1 MSDKEVRVRITGDI
15 SDLLKKL
22 EKIKDAFEDL
32 GNDSGSNKAFKNL
45 IDDLEKVQ
53 KETEAVETSID
64 DLVSSTKKLDDNTF
78 KDMADDLEKT
88 GKETEEVVDRFKEFN
103 DRIADLET
111 KNLVNMTQ
119 ELKDVGKASE
129 KIGDSF
135 KEFND
140 RIKDLENNSVKNMTE
155 SFKDFN
161 NQVTE
166 VGTVGLGKVNE
177 QMQNIA
183 ESGEEV
189 RDAFKK
195 AFDFIDDIS
204 NDFSFNSNDL
214 FGGGSDK
221 GSNSFLSNITEGFVS
236 GTVAGERMA
245 STMED
250 VTANLKDAA
259 TALGNMKF
267 EELKQSVTYFD
278 NLSKSI
284 TDTEHK
290 LKAATGQVDELED
303 ELESLHRGL
312 GFLEESGDWEFA
324 KEIRDQIKALED
336 YRKKAEE
343 VADAKDKLNKKT
355 RELAQEVYEL
365 GERFN
370 IFPDGVWESFRDDTI
385 YDAFIKLNKAIK
397 DFATGATDS
406 FDKVEK
412 EYKDFVKL
420 IKDDLGDWYDLDD
433 LANDENWN
441 SSTYKEAIDFL
452 QEKISFVK
460 KYRNEINA
468 LEEDQRK
475 LLNIEQDYIKEF
487 DEQAK
492 AYEKLS
498 AKIKDFLAD
507 EEKGILVKEK
517 LAKAY
522 EKLHEA
528 MTSMGAKDF
537 LQEFKEV
544 DDIFEDIGEETE
556 DLRTELKRLMD
567 QAISNAEEYRK
578 TLSLVS
584 YDRLKKELN
593 DFGAALDDKTTKMLN
608 FKHMQDEMDDSTRK
622 AAYSILNQVDALKK
636 YADAAGFA
644 VHINDWDEATDSFSR
659 SLEGNADAI
668 KRQREELQKNQKIL
682 EDYFRTMKESGKDI
696 ADRFFDDNGKFNLDK
711 YIREIETFGLSM
723 DQLVARHKSYGKQI
737 LESIKREKENA
748 QAMRDS
754 AKEAKE
760 QAAATLDSAKAKRDA
775 IQAEVDHA
783 AKIIRTATSME
794 ELQAAT
800 RAYESDIKRLA
811 EANEQV
817 TKAQK
822 EYAEASEK
830 ASNVDKDRIEH
841 AKDLVKAYNDQ
852 AKALRELGADV
863 KDLTK
868 NDFKFDSSLGTMI
881 DDIFPDDLPK
891 TFADFKED
899 FMAMFKDFNSLD
911 FGDAFGKLKELG
923 SGLLEKIPAEVK
935 LITAAVIAL
944 GKALADCAKAGIS
957 QFTEGMGTI
966 GNVVGKVFDVFR
978 DVGQEVRDAFENI
991 TDMDLDLG
999 SIIEQCVEF
1008 EGTIRKAG
1016 VAAEASEQQI
1026 EDLEEKARSL
1036 GATSRYSATDVA
1048 TAMDELATA
1057 GWSVED
1063 ILTGIDGVVNLSE
1076 GSFMDLGKAAE
1087 FVANG
1092 LTAMNMSTNQAS
1104 DFVDILSFAALKT
1117 STDVNQ
1123 MQRAFTNAASVAGT
1137 LGISAADVATA
1148 LGLMADQGVKG
1159 AKAGT
1164 ALKNLMA
1171 NMAAPTEKMSKCL
1184 KEYNLEGV
1192 QTAIVNGDLMGGLVQ
1207 LKKSFDDTSL
1217 SVKDQLKVIT
1227 TLAGKEA
1234 LPGIAALMN
1243 NTANEMLSLNFAV
1256 ESSTKSSKKYA
1267 ESLGL
1272 IDKEGKV
1279 VIEDFSKMTEEQTKA
1294 YEQWENFNN
1303 ILNETSD
1310 AMYIVNGST
1319 TDLGAMIHK
1328 LGADGEVTAD
1338 QIFSILDVFDKM
1350 DEDAKEV
1357 TDTLNKYGIEIARTK
1372 EGSVDFGDTLKNLGS
1387 VWDSLND
1394 SQKQELLTQLG
1405 VKDSVEELN
1414 ELFSDEG
1421 EKIEDLIGAYE
1432 KMQSVSEHLAD
1443 SFDSTLK
1450 GALLE
1455 LASAMEERFLQVF
1468 DKLKPAVM
1476 KATETLTEGF
1486 NIWNGL
1492 ADGFDS
1498 GFVSAIEH
1506 VSKELAKQSEGWGKA
1521 ISDGLHNAIK
1531 SLDKVVNGG
1540 SLDNIL
1546 KIGTNIIKGIADGI
1560 NKAANDGSLDR
1571 AITGA
1576 INKIA
1581 TWFSENLDTIIE
1593 AGGKIVEAISKGIS
1607 ENSDEIGEAIREVM
1621 RMQTEIDKAIAKEKW
1636 KLIGENLV
1644 DFIAEGIVSKAS
1656 VFSAAIQGFFEGID
1670 IDFGS
1675 VFTNWSFLI
1684 QNPILSLGEKIGEFL
1699 REVLITTVERAFD
1712 IDISGAISS
1721 FMDKLNPL
1729 NWFGGTAYAESPDG
1743 ATLIGG
1749 NKGGN
1754 SNSLLSGSGSLIDI
1768 INNNLSAGKVK
1779 TDQTASEI
1787 GKGISDNIVSKL
1799 ETMDATQLQ
1808 MLQTELQNLQTTTQS
1823 VATGMGAS
1831 FTAIQDSART
1841 SFMGFTNIVRNQMTN
1856 CTNIIRNQALNMA
1869 NAFREQFV
1877 NMSNIANNQFMNIAN
1892 NIRTQMTN
1900 CSNIVRN
1907 QALNMSN
1914 IFRNQFVN
1922 MANIVRNQM
1931 VNMSNIVNNQ
1941 CTNMTNNMRSQ
1952 MVNMSNIVN
1961 NQFTNMT
1968 NNMRTQMI
1976 NMSNIVSNQCTNMT
1990 NTIRTQFVNM
2000 SNIISNQFTN
2010 MANTMRTQMVNMS
2023 NIVNNQCTNMTNTI
2037 RTQMVNMSNIVN
2049 NQCTNMA
2056 NNFRTQFTNMANIA
2070 RNQFVNVANIVR
2082 NQMTNCTNIVNNQC
2096 TNMANNFR
2104 TQFVNMANV
2113 ARNQMTNISNIIRNQ
2128 AVNWSNIIR
2137 NQVTNARDSLT
2148 QQMLSMA
2155 NVTRTQMVNI
2165 TNIIR
2170 NQSTQWA
2177 SLVQSGASKAKSNFS
2192 SSFSGLASVARTQM
2206 ANCLSIVKNYMSQIA
2221 AATSKTMT
2229 MNFRVN
2235 KTTTTTNITKN
2246 VTQGARATMGNI
2258 NTNMRGIAQPS
2269 TMSTSMA
2276 SGSINLAANNNGSLG
2291 SLALEV
2297 PVMLD
2302 GREIARASASYNQ
2315 AELAKLEKR
2324 SKRKRGEN

>member
-64 DLVSSTKKLDDNTF
+64 DLVSTTKKLDDNTF
-78 KDMADDLEKT
+78 ENMADSLEKT
-88 GKETEEVVDRFKEFN
+88 SKQTDEVVDRFKEFN

-129 KIGDSF
+129 EIGDSF
-135 KEFND
+135 KEFNN

-183 ESGEEV
+183 ESGEEI
-189 RDAFKK
+189 RDTFKK

-245 STMED
+245 STMEG

-303 ELESLHRGL
+303 ELENLHQGL
-312 GFLEESGDWEFA
+312 DIFEESGDWKFA

-355 RELAQEVYEL
+355 KELAQEFYEF
-365 GERFN
+365 GERAN
-370 IFPDGVWESFRDDTI
+370 YIDGVWESFRDDTL
-385 YDAFIKLNKAIK
+385 YDSFIKLNKAIK

-406 FDKVEK
+406 FDKIEK
-412 EYKDFVKL
+412 EYKDF
-420 IKDDLGDWYDLDD
+420 IKALEKDADGFYDFND

-441 SSTYKEAIDFL
+441 SSIYKEAIDFL
-452 QEKISFVK
+452 QEKISFAK

-537 LQEFKEV
+537 LFEAQEV
-544 DDIFEDIGEETE
+544 DDIFSDMPKVISEIKS
-556 DLRTELKRLMD
+556 ELKQLMNK
-567 QAISNAEEYRK
+567 AISDAEEYRK

-723 DQLVARHKSYGKQI
+723 DQLVARHKSYGQQI

-760 QAAATLDSAKAKRDA
+760 QAVATLENAKAKRDA

-783 AKIIRTATSME
+783 AKIIKTASSME

-800 RAYESDIKRLA
+800 RTYESDIKRLA

-822 EYAEASEK
+822 EYEEASKK
-830 ASNVDKDRIEH
+830 ASDVDKDRIER

-852 AKALRELGADV
+852 AKALRELGADI
-863 KDLTK
+863 KDITK

-899 FMAMFKDFNSLD
+899 FIAMFKDFNSLD

-923 SGLLEKIPAEVK
+923 SGILEKIPVQIK
-935 LITAAVIAL
+935 LIAAAVIAL
-944 GKALADCAKAGIS
+944 GKGLADCAKAGIS

-966 GNVVGKVFDVFR
+966 GNVADKVFDVFR
-978 DVGQEVRDAFENI
+978 DVGSEVKDAFENI

-1008 EGTIRKAG
+1008 EGTITKAG
-1016 VAAEASEQQI
+1016 VAAEAAGN
-1026 EDLEEKARSL
+1026 DFGKLESKAREL

-1092 LTAMNMSTNQAS
+1092 LTAMGMETNQAN
-1104 DFVDILSFAALKT
+1104 DLVDILSQAAVKT

-1137 LGISAADVATA
+1137 LGVSATDLSTA

-1164 ALKNLMA
+1164 ALKNFMA
-1171 NMAAPTEKMSKCL
+1171 NMAAPTKKMTECL
-1184 KEYNLEGV
+1184 KEYGLEGV
-1192 QTAIVNGDLMGGLVQ
+1192 QADIVNGKLMDGVIK
-1207 LKKSFDDTSL
+1207 LKQSFDDNSL
-1217 SVKDQLKVIT
+1217 SMKEQLKVIT
-1227 TLAGKEA
+1227 TLAGREA

-1243 NTANEMLSLNFAV
+1243 NTTEEMNSLRFAV
-1256 ESSTKSSKKYA
+1256 DTSTKSSRAYA

-1272 IDKEGKV
+1272 VNKEGDRTF
-1279 VIEDFSKMTEEQTKA
+1279 ESFEKMTEEQKKA
-1294 YEQWENFNN
+1294 YEQWENFNKV
-1303 ILNETSD
+1303 LNESADYMT
-1310 AMYIVNGST
+1310 MVGGST
-1319 TDLGAMIHK
+1319 TDLGAIVHK
-1328 LGADGEVTAD
+1328 LGADGEVTSD
-1338 QIFSILDVFDKM
+1338 QVASLVDIFHKM
-1350 DEDAKEV
+1350 KGAGEEV
-1357 TDTLNKYGIEIARTK
+1357 TTTLNSFGVEIAKTD
-1372 EGSVDFGDTLKNLGS
+1372 EGTMDFGETVKNLGS
-1387 VWDSLND
+1387 VWDGLND
-1394 SQKQELLTQLG
+1394 SQKQQLVTQLG
-1405 VKDSVEELN
+1405 VETSVEELN

-1421 EKIEDLIGAYE
+1421 DKIEDLIDAYE
-1432 KMQSVSEHLAD
+1432 KMQGVSEHLAE

-1450 GALLE
+1450 GALLN

-1468 DKLKPAVM
+1468 DKLKPSVM
-1476 KATETLTEGF
+1476 EATKTLTEGF

-1492 ADGFDS
+1492 ADGFGS
-1498 GFVSAIEH
+1498 GFVSAMEH
-1506 VSKELAKQSEGWGKA
+1506 VSKELARQSEGWGKA

-1546 KIGTNIIKGIADGI
+1546 RIGTNIIKGIADGI
-1560 NKAANDGSLDR
+1560 NKASNDGSLDR

-1581 TWFSENLDTIIE
+1581 TWCSENLDTIIE

-1607 ENSDEIGEAIREVM
+1607 ENSDEIGEAIRKVM
-1621 RMQTEIDKAIAKEKW
+1621 EMQTDIDKAIAKEKW
-1636 KLIGENLV
+1636 KLIGGNLV
-1644 DFIAEGIVSKAS
+1644 DFIAEGIVSKVSVFDSAVQGFLEGINIDFDS
-1656 VFSAAIQGFFEGID
+1656 VFSD
-1670 IDFGS
+1670 WH
-1675 VFTNWSFLI
+1675 VLI
-1684 QNPILSLGEKIGEFL
+1684 KNPIMSLGEKIGEFL

-1729 NWFGGTAYAESPDG
+1729 NWFGGKVYAEEKPDG
-1743 ATLIGG
+1743 SSLIGG
-1749 NKGGN
+1749 NKGG
-1754 SNSLLSGSGSLIDI
+1754 SKDPLLNGSGSLIDI
-1768 INNNLSAGKVK
+1768 INNHLSAGKVK

-1799 ETMDATQLQ
+1799 ETMDAAQLQ
-1808 MLQTELQNLQTTTQS
+1808 TLQTELQNLQTTTQS
-1823 VATGMGAS
+1823 VATGMGES

-1869 NAFREQFV
+1869 NAFRTEFV
-1877 NMSNIANNQFMNIAN
+1877 NMSNIANNQFTNVAN

-1914 IFRNQFVN
+1914 IFRNQFTN

-1931 VNMSNIVNNQ
+1931 VNCANIVTNQ
-1941 CTNMTNNMRSQ
+1941 M
-1952 MVNMSNIVN
+1952 
-1961 NQFTNMT
+1961 
-1968 NNMRTQMI
+1968 
-1976 NMSNIVSNQCTNMT
+1976 
-1990 NTIRTQFVNM
+1990 
-2000 SNIISNQFTN
+2000 TN
-2010 MANTMRTQMVNMS
+2010 MANSMRTQMVNMS
-2023 NIVNNQCTNMTNTI
+2023 NIVSNQMTNMANNMRTQMVNMNNIVNNQCTNMANNLRTQFVNMSNIINNQMTNMANNM

-2070 RNQFVNVANIVR
+2070 RNQFVNVANIIR
-2082 NQMTNCTNIVNNQC
+2082 NQMVNCTNIVTNQC
-2096 TNMANNFR
+2096 NNMANSFR

-2113 ARNQMTNISNIIRNQ
+2113 ARNQMVNISNIIRNQ
-2128 AVNWSNIIR
+2128 AVNWSNVIR
-2137 NQVTNARDSLT
+2137 NQVTNARNALT

-2165 TNIIR
+2165 SNIVRNQMVNCTNIVR
-2170 NQSTQWA
+2170 NQSA
-2177 SLVQSGASKAKSNFS
+2177 NMKSAMS
-2192 SSFSGLASVARTQM
+2192 SSFSGLASVVASQM
-2206 ANCLSIVKNYMSQIA
+2206 ARCLSTVRSYMNQIA
-2221 AATSKTMT
+2221 AATSRTMT

-2246 VTQGARATMGNI
+2246 VTKGARATMGNI

-2269 TMSTSMA
+2269 TMSTSM
-2276 SGSINLAANNNGSLG
+2276 SNGSINLAPANNGISG
-2291 SLALEV
+2291 SLALEI

-2324 SKRKRGEN
+2324 SNRKRGN

>member
-22 EKIKDAFEDL
+22 EKIKDAFDDL

-78 KDMADDLEKT
+78 EDMADSLEKT
-88 GKETEEVVDRFKEFN
+88 GKEADEVVDRFKEFN

-119 ELKDVGKASE
+119 ELKDIGKASE
-129 KIGDSF
+129 EIGDSF

-189 RDAFKK
+189 RDTFKK

-245 STMED
+245 STMEG

-312 GFLEESGDWEFA
+312 DIFEESGDWKFA

-406 FDKVEK
+406 FDDVEK
-412 EYKDFVKL
+412 EYKDFIKL

-452 QEKISFVK
+452 QEKISFAK

-475 LLNIEQDYIKEF
+475 LLNIEQDYNKEF
-487 DEQAK
+487 DEKAK

-498 AKIKDFLAD
+498 EKIKDFLTN

-537 LQEFKEV
+537 LIELREV
-544 DDIFEDIGEETE
+544 DDLFDDIGEGAE

-636 YADAAGFA
+636 YADTAGFA

-723 DQLVARHKSYGKQI
+723 DQLVARHKSYGQQI

-760 QAAATLDSAKAKRDA
+760 KAAATLENAKAQQEFYKMQSKNIEQMIRCEDNMDDLLRLTTEY
-775 IQAEVDHA
+775 AECQ
-783 AKIIRTATSME
+783 E
-794 ELQAAT
+794 
-800 RAYESDIKRLA
+800 RLA

-817 TKAQK
+817 AKAQK

-830 ASNVDKDRIEH
+830 AKNVDKDRIEH

-899 FMAMFKDFNSLD
+899 FFAMFKDFNSLD

-935 LITAAVIAL
+935 LITAALIAL
-944 GKALADCAKAGIS
+944 GKALAECAKVGIS

-966 GNVVGKVFDVFR
+966 SNVAGKVFDVFR

-1008 EGTIRKAG
+1008 EGTIRKTG
-1016 VAAEASEQQI
+1016 VAAEASEAEI
-1026 EDLEEKARSL
+1026 ASLENRAREL

-1063 ILTGIDGVVNLSE
+1063 IFTGIDGIVNLSE

-1207 LKKSFDDTSL
+1207 LKKSFDDTNL

-1279 VIEDFSKMTEEQTKA
+1279 LIEDFSKMTEEQTKA

-1338 QIFSILDVFDKM
+1338 QIFKILDVFDKM

-1372 EGSVDFGDTLKNLGS
+1372 EGSVDFGDTLKNLGK
-1387 VWDSLND
+1387 VWDGLND
-1394 SQKQELLTQLG
+1394 SQRQELLTQLG

-1476 KATETLTEGF
+1476 DATKTLTEGF

-1498 GFVSAIEH
+1498 GFVSAMEH
-1506 VSKELAKQSEGWGKA
+1506 VSKELAKQSEGWSKA

-1560 NKAANDGSLDR
+1560 NKAAEDGSLDR

-1607 ENSDEIGEAIREVM
+1607 ENSDEIGEAIQEVM

-1656 VFSAAIQGFFEGID
+1656 VFGAAIQGFFEGID

-1754 SNSLLSGSGSLIDI
+1754 SNSLLSSSGSLIDI

-1877 NMSNIANNQFMNIAN
+1877 NMSNIANNQFTNVAN

-1900 CSNIVRN
+1900 CTNIVRN

-1968 NNMRTQMI
+1968 NNMRTQMV
-1976 NMSNIVSNQCTNMT
+1976 NMSNIIRNQCTNMA
-1990 NTIRTQFVNM
+1990 NTMRTQFVNM
-2000 SNIISNQFTN
+2000 SNIIRNQFVN
-2010 MANTMRTQMVNMS
+2010 MANIVRNQMTNCT
-2023 NIVNNQCTNMTNTI
+2023 NIIRNQC
-2037 RTQMVNMSNIVN
+2037 V
-2049 NQCTNMA
+2049 NMA
-2056 NNFRTQFTNMANIA
+2056 NIFRNQFVNMANIA

-2082 NQMTNCTNIVNNQC
+2082 NQMTNCANIVRNQC
-2096 TNMANNFR
+2096 VNMANIFR
-2104 TQFVNMANV
+2104 NQFVSMANV
-2113 ARNQMTNISNIIRNQ
+2113 ARNQMVNVSNIIRNQ

-2137 NQVTNARDSLT
+2137 NQVTNARNSLT

-2177 SLVQSGASKAKSNFS
+2177 SLVQSGASKAKSNCS
-2192 SSFSGLASVARTQM
+2192 NSFTGLASVARTQM

-2229 MNFRVN
+2229 MNFKVN

-2269 TMSTSMA
+2269 TMSTSM
-2276 SGSINLAANNNGSLG
+2276 SNGSINLAPANNGISG

-2297 PVMLD
+2297 PLFLD
-2302 GREIARASASYNQ
+2302 GREIARASASYTQ
-2315 AELAKLEKR
+2315 AELAKLEMR
-2324 SKRKRGEN
+2324 GNRKRGN

>member
-78 KDMADDLEKT
+78 EDMADSLEKT
-88 GKETEEVVDRFKEFN
+88 SKQTDEVVDRFKEFN
-103 DRIADLET
+103 NRIADLET
-111 KNLVNMTQ
+111 KNLTNMTQ
-119 ELKDVGKASE
+119 ELKDIGKASE
-129 KIGDSF
+129 EIGDSF

-140 RIKDLENNSVKNMTE
+140 RIAKLENNNVKNMTE

-166 VGTVGLGKVNE
+166 VGTVGLDKVNE

-183 ESGEEV
+183 ESGEEI
-189 RDAFKK
+189 RDTFKK

-221 GSNSFLSNITEGFVS
+221 GSNSFFSNITEGFVS

-245 STMED
+245 STMEG

-278 NLSKSI
+278 NLNESI

-290 LKAATGQVDELED
+290 LKAATGQVDKLNMELGILYSEKQD
-303 ELESLHRGL
+303 
-312 GFLEESGDWEFA
+312 A
-324 KEIRDQIKALED
+324 KEFGTFEDVKAIQDQIKALEN

-343 VADAKDKLNKKT
+343 VAEIQEKLRNETEDLYKEFEDSGEWGSDLFDQFKKVTNALDDFAKDSSK
-355 RELAQEVYEL
+355 
-365 GERFN
+365 
-370 IFPDGVWESFRDDTI
+370 SFDIVEDNYRDLVQ
-385 YDAFIKLNKAIK
+385 FIKKSMDDYCIEFGDDSLEERTIK
-397 DFATGATDS
+397 TLQD
-406 FDKVEK
+406 
-412 EYKDFVKL
+412 L
-420 IKDDLGDWYDLDD
+420 I
-433 LANDENWN
+433 
-441 SSTYKEAIDFL
+441 TYT
-452 QEKISFVK
+452 K

-487 DEQAK
+487 DEQEA
-492 AYEKLS
+492 AYERLS
-498 AKIKDFLAD
+498 NKIRDLLAD
-507 EEKGILVKEK
+507 EEKSVLVKEK
-517 LAKAY
+517 VAKAF
-522 EKLHEA
+522 EKLTEA
-528 MTSMGAKDF
+528 MVSMGTQNP
-537 LQEFKEV
+537 LEELKEV
-544 DDIFEDIGEETE
+544 DNVLELIGEGA
-556 DLRTELKRLMD
+556 DSVRSELKKLMD
-567 QAISNAEEYRK
+567 QAISDAEEYRK
-578 TLSLVS
+578 SLSLVS
-584 YDRLKKELN
+584 YDRLKKELDN
-593 DFGAALDDKTTKMLN
+593 FGAALDDKTTKMLN
-608 FKHMQDEMDDSTRK
+608 FKHMQDEMDDATRK

-636 YADAAGFA
+636 YADESGFK
-644 VHINDWDEATDSFSR
+644 VIEKWDDATEEYTR
-659 SLEGNADAI
+659 ALEGNADAI

-723 DQLVARHKSYGKQI
+723 DQLVAKHKSYGQQI

-800 RAYESDIKRLA
+800 RAYESDIERLA

-830 ASNVDKDRIEH
+830 ASNVDKDRIER

-899 FMAMFKDFNSLD
+899 FIAMFKDFNSLD
-911 FGDAFGKLKELG
+911 FGDAFDKLKELG
-923 SGLLEKIPAEVK
+923 SGVLEKIPGEVK
-935 LITAAVIAL
+935 LITAALIAL
-944 GKALADCAKAGIS
+944 GKALADCAKAGIA

-966 GNVVGKVFDVFR
+966 GNVTGKVFDVFR

-1008 EGTIRKAG
+1008 QGTIRKAG

-1026 EDLEEKARSL
+1026 EDLEERARSL

-1171 NMAAPTEKMSKCL
+1171 NMAAPTEKMTKCL
-1184 KEYNLEGV
+1184 KEYGLEGV

-1338 QIFSILDVFDKM
+1338 QIFSVLDVFDKM
-1350 DEDAKEV
+1350 DESAKEV
-1357 TDTLNKYGIEIARTK
+1357 TDTLNKYGIEIARTE
-1372 EGSVDFGDTLKNLGS
+1372 EGAVDFGDTLKNLGS
-1387 VWDSLND
+1387 VWDGLND

-1421 EKIEDLIGAYE
+1421 DKIEDLIDSYE

-1476 KATETLTEGF
+1476 EATETLTKGF

-1492 ADGFDS
+1492 AKGFDS
-1498 GFVSAIEH
+1498 GFVSAMEH
-1506 VSKELAKQSEGWGKA
+1506 VSKELARQSEGWGKA

-1531 SLDKVVNGG
+1531 SLDKVVNDG

-1560 NKAANDGSLDR
+1560 NKAAKDGSLDS

-1607 ENSDEIGEAIREVM
+1607 ENSDEINEAIREVM

-1656 VFSAAIQGFFEGID
+1656 VFGAAIQGFFEGID

-1869 NAFREQFV
+1869 NAFRTEFV

-1914 IFRNQFVN
+1914 AFREQFVN

-1961 NQFTNMT
+1961 NQFTNMA

-1990 NTIRTQFVNM
+1990 NNMRTQFVNM
-2000 SNIISNQFTN
+2000 SNIVNNQMTN
-2010 MANTMRTQMVNMS
+2010 MANNIRTQMVNCT
-2023 NIVNNQCTNMTNTI
+2023 NIVNNQCTNMTN
-2037 RTQMVNMSNIVN
+2037 NL
-2049 NQCTNMA
+2049 
-2056 NNFRTQFTNMANIA
+2056 RTQFVNM
-2070 RNQFVNVANIVR
+2070 
-2082 NQMTNCTNIVNNQC
+2082 TNIVNNQC
-2096 TNMANNFR
+2096 TNMANNMRTQFVNMSNIAKNQFVNVANTIRSQMVNCTNIVTNQCNNMANSFR

-2113 ARNQMTNISNIIRNQ
+2113 ARNQMTNVSNIIRNQ

-2137 NQVTNARDSLT
+2137 NQVTNARNALT

-2229 MNFRVN
+2229 MNFKVN

-2276 SGSINLAANNNGSLG
+2276 SGSINLAANNNGSLS
-2291 SLALEV
+2291 SLELQV

-2302 GREIARASASYNQ
+2302 GREIARASASYSKE
-2315 AELAKLEKR
+2315 ELAKLEKR
-2324 SKRKRGEN
+2324 SNRKRGN

>member
-1 MSDKEVRVRITGDI
+1 MSDKEVRVKITGDI
-15 SDLLKKL
+15 SDLIKKL
-22 EKIKDAFEDL
+22 NQIKDAFEDL
-32 GNDSGSNKAFKNL
+32 GKGDSNNKAINNMV
-45 IDDLEKVQ
+45 DDLQKVQ
-53 KETEAVETSID
+53 KELDAVETDMD
-64 DLVSSTKKLDDNTF
+64 DLVSSSKKLDNGTF
-78 KDMADDLEKT
+78 EDMADGIEHVSKAT
-88 GKETEEVVDRFKEFN
+88 N
-103 DRIADLET
+103 
-111 KNLVNMTQ
+111 NLG
-119 ELKDVGKASE
+119 E
-129 KIGDSF
+129 SF
-135 KEFND
+135 KE
-140 RIKDLENNSVKNMTE
+140 ITE
-155 SFKDFN
+155 
-161 NQVTE
+161 T
-166 VGTVGLGKVNE
+166 GTNGFSKVNE
-177 QMQNIA
+177 QMQDMVQ
-183 ESGEEV
+183 SGEEV
-189 RDAFKK
+189 KDAFKK
-195 AFDFIDDIS
+195 AFSFIEDTKL
-204 NDFSFNSNDL
+204 NL
-214 FGGGSDK
+214 EFGGDENK
-221 GSNSFLSNITEGFVS
+221 SNSLFSSIAEGFIS
-236 GTVAGERMA
+236 GSVAGERLA
-245 STMED
+245 STMEG
-250 VTANLKDAA
+250 VVGNLKDA
-259 TALGNMKF
+259 TLALGNMKF
-267 EELKQSVTYFD
+267 DELKKSVTYFD
-278 NLSKSI
+278 NLRDSI
-284 TDTEHK
+284 YDTEQR
-290 LKAATGQVDELED
+290 LKAATGQVDELEKEFENLHSAKDYFESDGDYD
-303 ELESLHRGL
+303 EVK
-312 GFLEESGDWEFA
+312 A
-324 KEIRDQIKALED
+324 IQKQIKALEE

-343 VADAKDKLNKKT
+343 IADAKDKLNKKT
-355 RELAQEVYEL
+355 RELVTEMKEFGKCYDDS
-365 GERFN
+365 FN
-370 IFPDGVWESFRDDTI
+370 LTFTDNTVL
-385 YDAFIKLNKAIK
+385 DAFKKINTAIE
-397 DFATGATDS
+397 DFAKGATNS
-406 FDKVEK
+406 FDEVEK
-412 EYKDFVKL
+412 EYKDFIKTLKSHAEDTGFYDGEDNVK
-420 IKDDLGDWYDLDD
+420 DWNGSL
-433 LANDENWN
+433 
-441 SSTYKEAIDFL
+441 YKEAIDFM
-452 QEKISFVK
+452 QEKITYLK
-460 KYRNEINA
+460 KYRDEIDA
-468 LEEDQRK
+468 LEEGQRK

-487 DEQAK
+487 DQQEE
-492 AYEKLS
+492 AYTKLTN
-498 AKIKDFLAD
+498 KIRDLLAD
-507 EEKGILVKEK
+507 EEKSVLVKEK

-522 EKLHEA
+522 QKLHDA
-528 MTSMGAKDF
+528 MTSMGANDF
-537 LQEFKEV
+537 LIELREV
-544 DDIFEDIGEETE
+544 DDLFDDIGEGAEN
-556 DLRTELKRLMD
+556 LGSELKKLMD
-567 QAISNAEEYRK
+567 KAISEAEEYRK

-584 YDRLKKELN
+584 YDQLSKELK
-593 DFGAALDDKTTKMLN
+593 DFGAVLDDKVTKMVN
-608 FKHMQDEMDDSTRK
+608 FKQMQNEMDDSTRK
-622 AAYSILNQVDALKK
+622 AANSLLYQIDSLKQ
-636 YADAAGFA
+636 YADTTGFA
-644 VHINDWDEATDSFSR
+644 VHQIDENTRA
-659 SLEGNADAI
+659 LEGNEDAI
-668 KRQREELQKNQKIL
+668 KRQRAELQKNQEIIEK
-682 EDYFRTMKESGKDI
+682 YFRTIKDSGKDI
-696 ADRFFDDNGKFNLDK
+696 ADRFFDENGNFNMDK
-711 YIREIETFGLSM
+711 YIREIETFGVSM
-723 DQLVARHKSYGKQI
+723 DQLIAQHKAYGQQI

-760 QAAATLDSAKAKRDA
+760 QAAATLENAKAKRDA
-775 IQAEVDHA
+775 IQAEIDHA
-783 AKIIRTATSME
+783 AKIRRTATSME

-800 RAYESDIKRLA
+800 RVYESDIKRLA

-822 EYAEASEK
+822 EYEEASKK
-830 ASNVDKDRIEH
+830 ASDVDKDRIER

-852 AKALRELGADV
+852 AKALRELGADI
-863 KDLTK
+863 KDITK

-891 TFADFKED
+891 NFADFKED
-899 FMAMFKDFNSLD
+899 FIAMFKDFNSLD
-911 FGDAFGKLKELG
+911 FGDAFDKLKELG
-923 SGLLEKIPAEVK
+923 SGILEKIPVQVK
-935 LITAAVIAL
+935 LITAALVAL
-944 GKALADCAKAGIS
+944 GKGLADCAKTGIS

-966 GNVVGKVFDVFR
+966 GNVADKVFDVFR
-978 DVGQEVRDAFENI
+978 DVGSEVKDAFENI

-1008 EGTIRKAG
+1008 EGTIKKTG
-1016 VAAEASEQQI
+1016 VAAEAAGNDFEK
-1026 EDLEEKARSL
+1026 LENKAREL

-1063 ILTGIDGVVNLSE
+1063 ILTGIDSVVNLSE

-1104 DFVDILSFAALKT
+1104 DLVDILSFAALKT

-1171 NMAAPTEKMSKCL
+1171 NMAAPTKKMSECL

-1207 LKKSFDDTSL
+1207 LKKSFDDTNL

-1328 LGADGEVTAD
+1328 LGADGEVTAE

-1350 DEDAKEV
+1350 DESAKGV
-1357 TDTLNKYGIEIARTK
+1357 TDTLNKYGIEIARTE
-1372 EGSVDFGDTLKNLGS
+1372 EGAVDFGDTLKNLGS
-1387 VWDSLND
+1387 VWDGLND

-1492 ADGFDS
+1492 AKGFDS
-1498 GFVSAIEH
+1498 GFVSAMEH
-1506 VSKELAKQSEGWGKA
+1506 VSKELARQSEGWGKA

-1560 NKAANDGSLDR
+1560 NKASNDGSLDR

-1581 TWFSENLDTIIE
+1581 TWCSENLDTIIE
-1593 AGGKIVEAISKGIS
+1593 SGGKIVEAISKGIS
-1607 ENSDEIGEAIREVM
+1607 ENSDEIGEAIKKVM
-1621 RMQTEIDKAIAKEKW
+1621 EMQTDIDKAIAKEKW

-1644 DFIAEGIVSKAS
+1644 DFIAEGIVSKVS
-1656 VFSAAIQGFFEGID
+1656 VFDSAVQGFFEGIN
-1670 IDFGS
+1670 IDFDS
-1675 VFTNWSFLI
+1675 IFSDWHVLI
-1684 QNPILSLGEKIGEFL
+1684 KNPIVSLGEKIGEFL
-1699 REVLITTVERAFD
+1699 HEILITTVERAFD

-1729 NWFGGTAYAESPDG
+1729 NWFGGKVYAEEKSDG
-1743 ATLIGG
+1743 SSLIGG

-1754 SNSLLSGSGSLIDI
+1754 KDPLLSGSGSLIDI
-1768 INNNLSAGKVK
+1768 INNHLSAGKVK

-1799 ETMDATQLQ
+1799 ETMDAAQLQ
-1808 MLQTELQNLQTTTQS
+1808 TLQTELQNLQTTTQS

-1877 NMSNIANNQFMNIAN
+1877 NMSNIANNQFTNVAN

-1914 IFRNQFVN
+1914 IFRNQFTN

-1931 VNMSNIVNNQ
+1931 VNCANIVTNQ
-1941 CTNMTNNMRSQ
+1941 MTNMANSMRTQ
-1952 MVNMSNIVN
+1952 MVNMSNIV
-1961 NQFTNMT
+1961 
-1968 NNMRTQMI
+1968 
-1976 NMSNIVSNQCTNMT
+1976 SNQM
-1990 NTIRTQFVNM
+1990 
-2000 SNIISNQFTN
+2000 TN
-2010 MANTMRTQMVNMS
+2010 MANNMRTQMVNMS
-2023 NIVNNQCTNMTNTI
+2023 NIVNNQCTNMANNLRTQFVNMSNIINNQMTNMANNM

-2070 RNQFVNVANIVR
+2070 RNQFVNVANIIR
-2082 NQMTNCTNIVNNQC
+2082 NQMVNCTNIVNNQC
-2096 TNMANNFR
+2096 NNMANSFR

-2113 ARNQMTNISNIIRNQ
+2113 ARNQMVNISNIIRNQ
-2128 AVNWSNIIR
+2128 AVSWSNVIR
-2137 NQVTNARDSLT
+2137 NQVTNARNALT

-2177 SLVQSGASKAKSNFS
+2177 SLVQSGASRAKSSFS
-2192 SSFSGLASVARTQM
+2192 SSFSGLANVARNQM
-2206 ANCLSIVKNYMSQIA
+2206 ANCLSIVRSYMNQIA

-2246 VTQGARATMGNI
+2246 VTKGARATMGNI

-2269 TMSTSMA
+2269 TMSTSM
-2276 SGSINLAANNNGSLG
+2276 SNGSINLAPANNGISG
-2291 SLALEV
+2291 SLALEI

-2302 GREIARASASYNQ
+2302 GREIARASASYTQ
-2315 AELAKLEKR
+2315 AELAKLEMR
-2324 SKRKRGEN
+2324 STRKRGN